1 MKLRR
6 ARRLKKL
13 AERLAEKDLA
23 YVLVSSPENVEY
35 LTGFPATGH
44 PPRTCYFLAS
54 RDGRGVLWVS
64 RLDLEEAEERAEA
77 FIEVRALRKGMGE
90 VIEEALRNGG
100 RLGVEL
106 GRLSYREVKE
116 LQRRLG
122 ASRVVDSLGL
132 VEELRAVKE
141 VGEVEL
147 IKKAVEAA
155 ERGIEKGVEALAQGA
170 CEREVAGVME
180 AEARRAGADGVAFDT
195 IVSCSPGSSQ
205 PHRIAG
211 GSVPKRGEPIVIDFG
226 VRVEGY
232 CSDLSRTVVVGEPRR
247 WVEEALEAVIEAK
260 RAAEEAL
267 RPGVGARR
275 VDFRA
280 RSLLKS
286 RRLARYFIHGLGH
299 GVGLS
304 VHEAPT
310 LAPRSRDKLRA
321 GMVVTIEPGLYFKRR
336 GGLRVEDVYLIAKGR
351 ALKLSRLEEWMVL

>member
-6 ARRLKKL
+6 ARRLEKL
-13 AERLAEKDLA
+13 AERLAQRSLA
-23 YVLVSSPENVEY
+23 YALVSSPENVEY

-44 PPRTCYFLAS
+44 PPRACYFLAS
-54 RDGRGVLWVS
+54 REGRGVLWVS
-64 RLDLEEAEERAEA
+64 KLDLEEAEERAEG
-77 FIEVRALRKGMGE
+77 FVEVRALRKGLGE
-90 VIEEALRNGG
+90 EVEEALKGEG

-106 GRLSYREVKE
+106 GGLSYREVEE

-122 ASRVVDSLGL
+122 AARVADSSGL

-170 CEREVAGVME
+170 CEREVAGIME

-195 IVSCSPGSSQ
+195 IVSCSPESSQ

-211 GSVPKRGEPIVIDFG
+211 GNVPKRGEPIVIDFG
-226 VRVEGY
+226 VRVSGY

-267 RPGVGARR
+267 RPGLGAGK
-275 VDFRA
+275 VDLKA

-286 RRLARYFIHGLGH
+286 RRLAKYFIHGLGH

-310 LAPRSRDKLRA
+310 LTPRSRDRLKA
-321 GMVVTIEPGLYFKRR
+321 GMVVTIEPGLYFKGR
-336 GGLRVEDVYLIAKGR
+336 GGLRVEDVYLVAKGR
-351 ALKLSRLEEWMVL
+351 ALKLGRLEEWMVL